1 MSGTYYRSSRV
12 ISKNNARNYL
22 SSNVKIP
29 APIEYI
35 ASEAFQKKTKI
46 SSVCF
51 PDTLKNIG
59 ARTFQGCTL
68 LKEVLLPTQVENMG
82 SNVFSQCNSLKKVI
96 LPQALLLSREPPFR
110 RTESLDV

>member
-51 PDTLKNIG
+51 FG
-59 ARTFQGCTL
+59 HA
-68 LKEVLLPTQVENMG
+68 
-82 SNVFSQCNSLKKVI
+82 
-96 LPQALLLSREPPFR
+96 
-110 RTESLDV
+110 